1 MSLYNFINV
10 QNDISLSAIAKPI
23 FYDAQKQIV
32 ETTTGAIIIYTST
45 FYCFL
50 NIAIAITIAF

>member
-32 ETTTGAIIIYTST
+32 ETTTGAINMNTSK
-45 FYCFL
+45 FD
-50 NIAIAITIAF
+50 